1 VSTQIVRRA
10 AQRRWVVPTARLAL
24 IVAVAALAAW
34 RVDWS
39 AAALALHPESWAFL
53 LLAIAANFASVVF
66 KGVAWKG
73 VVDALPGLA
82 QRTRLREL
90 VSPLFVGFLFN
101 TVLAARLGE
110 VVKVMLLRRRLTR
123 RGAPVP
129 AVTLLGTVV
138 AENLV
143 STIAW
148 VLLVVSIG
156 LFLPLPAY
164 AWIASLALGAVCVV
178 VVTFAL
184 LTATGRQLPPWLS
197 SGTLWARACRAASR
211 VWAAVRE
218 SHLGLREPRHMGFVA
233 GGSLVS
239 WVAQW
244 TGILCTLYAFGLER
258 VGWGGAG
265 LLLVTVTLAQ
275 AFPVLPGNLVLFQAA
290 AMLPLTTSYGV
301 GAAEAIA
308 FALVLQFTEVVVGV
322 AFGFLFLMA
331 EGVKFG
337 QLRRQAEAERGGDG
351 HLMPVGGA
359 TPPYGG

>member
-1 VSTQIVRRA
+1 MSTQHAGAGAAVRRVVRRRGVMPAVRA
-10 AQRRWVVPTARLAL
+10 AVIAGVVL
-24 IVAVAALAAW
+24 LAAW

-39 AAALALHPESWAFL
+39 AADLALHPHSWGFL
-53 LLAIAANFASVVF
+53 VLAIAANFASVIF

-73 VVDALPGLA
+73 VVDALPDLPR
-82 QRTRLREL
+82 RTRLRDL

-101 TVLAARLGE
+101 TLLAARLGE
-110 VVKVMLLRRRLTR
+110 VVKVMLLRRRLAR
-123 RGAPVP
+123 QRV
-129 AVTLLGTVV
+129 AVAATTLLGTVV

-143 STIAW
+143 STITW
-148 VLLVVSIG
+148 VLLVVAIG

-178 VVTFAL
+178 VVSLAL
-184 LTATGRQLPPWLS
+184 MTATGRQLPPWLA
-197 SGTLWARACRAASR
+197 SGSLWARIARAASR
-211 VWAAVRE
+211 VWGAVRE
-218 SHLGLREPRHMGFVA
+218 SHLGLRHPRQMSVVA
-233 GGSLVS
+233 GGSLLS

-244 TGILCTLYAFGLER
+244 AGIYCTLVAFGLER

-265 LLLVTVTLAQ
+265 LLLVTITLAQ

-290 AMLPLTTSYGV
+290 AMVPLTTSYGV

-331 EGVKFG
+331 EGVGFG
-337 QLRRQAEAERGGDG
+337 QLRKAAEAERALEAAPAGSE
-351 HLMPVGGA
+351 A
-359 TPPYGG
+359 A